1 MLLNWSQVKTLKLP
15 SVSPSSKD
23 WLGEKQIIKLA
34 HNMQIS
40 INPPAPSLHGLS
52 IKNVPLFNE
61 DGTFKGYFL
70 CLLDEDGIIGVVID
84 QKVKVLKSKLRKFNI
99 SL

>member
-1 MLLNWSQVKTLKLP
+1 MLLNWSQVKALKLP
-15 SVSPSSKD
+15 SVNPSSKD
-23 WLGEKQIIKLA
+23 WLGEKQIIQLP
-34 HNMQIS
+34 NMRIS

-70 CLLDEDGIIGVVID
+70 CLLDADGIIGVVID